1 MPVSSQAQWVCKSL
15 SARPPAR
22 PAGQPAHPPRL
33 PACQPASPPWVD
45 GRGRELPSPNPVGI
59 HTATQSPVNPPRHH
73 PITSPQPSQ
82 PSSLPPPPLPPQGI
96 RRDGYGRLVVGDV
109 IVGINGKPVRN
120 EGELFDILDQSK
132 VGGLAGWWVGGR
144 AGNGWVVTWAGGG
157 VDG

>member
-1 MPVSSQAQWVCKSL
+1 MEEGGSC
-15 SARPPAR
+15 PP
-22 PAGQPAHPPRL
+22 P
-33 PACQPASPPWVD
+33 
-45 GRGRELPSPNPVGI
+45 
-59 HTATQSPVNPPRHH
+59 TQSAF
-73 PITSPQPSQ
+73 TPQPSHQ
-82 PSSLPPPPLPPQGI
+82 STHPATIPLRPPNHPSPPPFLPPPSPPQGI